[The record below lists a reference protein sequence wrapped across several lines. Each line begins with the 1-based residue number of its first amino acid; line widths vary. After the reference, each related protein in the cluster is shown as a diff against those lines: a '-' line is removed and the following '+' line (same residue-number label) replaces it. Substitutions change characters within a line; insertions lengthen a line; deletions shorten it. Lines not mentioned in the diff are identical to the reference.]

1 MAITAAQVKE
11 LREKTG
17 AGMMDCKKALTE
29 CEGDIAK
36 AVDWLREKGIA
47 KSAKKEG
54 RIAAEG
60 LTRVA
65 TKGNT
70 GILFEVNSETDFV
83 AKNEKFQNFVNEVA
97 RTILNSNAK
106 TNEEAL
112 ALPCEDG
119 TLNDAVTN
127 MTATIGE
134 KISFRRFTLLEK
146 SDDQNFG
153 AYIHMGGKISVL
165 TLLDGANEE
174 VAKDVS
180 MHAAAMRPE
189 YVKKEQVPEEQVEH
203 EKKILTEQAIA
214 EGKPANIAEKMV
226 MGRINKFYKE
236 ICLEEQEFVKDNS
249 VSVAKYV
256 SNNGGKIIDVI
267 RYEVGEGLEKRQ
279 ENFAEEVAA
288 QMNGE

>member
-1 MAITAAQVKE
+1 MNAKLIKE
-11 LREKTG
+11 LRDISG
-17 AGMMDCKKALTE
+17 AGMMDCKKALEENDNDIKKATE
-29 CEGDIAK
+29 
-36 AVDWLREKGIA
+36 WLREKGIA
-47 KSAKKEG
+47 KAAKKAG

-60 LTRVA
+60 LSTVI
-65 TKGNT
+65 TEGNKAV
-70 GILFEVNSETDFV
+70 ILEINCETDFV
-83 AKNEKFQNFVNEVA
+83 AKNEKFKNFVNEVA

-256 SNNGGKIIDVI
+256 SNNGGQIVDVI

>member
-1 MAITAAQVKE
+1 MNASLIKE
-11 LREKTG
+11 LRDISG
-17 AGMMDCKKALTE
+17 AGMMDCKKALEENNNDIKKATE
-29 CEGDIAK
+29 
-36 AVDWLREKGIA
+36 WLREKGIA
-47 KSAKKEG
+47 KAAKKAG

-60 LTRVA
+60 LSTVI
-65 TKGNT
+65 TEGNKAV
-70 GILFEVNSETDFV
+70 ILEINCETDFV
-83 AKNEKFQNFVNEVA
+83 AKNEKFQKFITDVA
-97 RTILNSNAK
+97 KVILNSNAK

-146 SDDQNFG
+146 NDNQNFG
-153 AYIHMGGKISVL
+153 SYIHMGGKISVL
-165 TLLDGANEE
+165 TLLDGASEE

-189 YVKKEQVPEEQVEH
+189 YVKKEQVPAEQVEH
-203 EKKILTEQAIA
+203 EKQILTEEAIK

-226 MGRINKFYKE
+226 MGRINKYYKE

-256 SNNGGKIIDVI
+256 SNNGGKIVDVV

-288 QMNGE
+288 QMKGE

>member
-1 MAITAAQVKE
+1 MNAKLIKE
-11 LREKTG
+11 LRDISG
-17 AGMMDCKKALTE
+17 AGMMDCKKALEENDNDIKKATE
-29 CEGDIAK
+29 
-36 AVDWLREKGIA
+36 WLREKGIA
-47 KSAKKEG
+47 KAAKKAG

-60 LTRVA
+60 LSTVI
-65 TKGNT
+65 TDGNKAV
-70 GILFEVNSETDFV
+70 ILEINCETDFV

>member
-1 MAITAAQVKE
+1 MNASLIRE
-11 LREKTG
+11 LRDISG
-17 AGMMDCKKALTE
+17 AGMMDCKKALEENDNDVKKATE
-29 CEGDIAK
+29 
-36 AVDWLREKGIA
+36 WLREKGIA
-47 KSAKKEG
+47 KAAKKAG

-60 LTRVA
+60 LSTVL
-65 TKGNT
+65 TNGNKAV
-70 GILFEVNSETDFV
+70 ILEINCETDFV
-83 AKNEKFQNFVNEVA
+83 AKNEKFQKFMDDVA
-97 RTILNSNAK
+97 ETILNSNAK

-112 ALPCEDG
+112 ALPCEEG
-119 TLNDAVTN
+119 TLNDYVTN

-134 KISFRRFTLLEK
+134 KISFRRFTLIEK
-146 SDDQNFG
+146 KDNENFG

-165 TLLDGANEE
+165 TLLEGASED

-189 YVKKEQVPEEQVEH
+189 YVKKEQVPTEQLEH

-226 MGRINKFYKE
+226 MGRINKYYKE

-249 VSVAKYV
+249 VSVGKFV

-279 ENFAEEVAA
+279 DNFAEEVAA

>member
-1 MAITAAQVKE
+1 MNAKLIKE
-11 LREKTG
+11 LRDISG
-17 AGMMDCKKALTE
+17 AGMMDCKKALEENDNDIKKATE
-29 CEGDIAK
+29 
-36 AVDWLREKGIA
+36 WLREKGIA
-47 KSAKKEG
+47 KAAKKAG

-60 LTRVA
+60 LSTVI
-65 TKGNT
+65 TEGNKAV
-70 GILFEVNSETDFV
+70 ILEINCETDFV
-83 AKNEKFQNFVNEVA
+83 AKNEKFQNFVKLRGMDIVFV
-97 RTILNSNAK
+97 TTAK

-119 TLNDAVTN
+119 TLSDAVTN

>member
-1 MAITAAQVKE
+1 MNAKLIKE
-11 LREKTG
+11 LRDISG
-17 AGMMDCKKALTE
+17 AGMMDCKKALEENDNDIKKATE
-29 CEGDIAK
+29 
-36 AVDWLREKGIA
+36 WLREKGIA
-47 KSAKKEG
+47 KAAKKAG

-60 LTRVA
+60 LSTVI
-65 TKGNT
+65 TEGNKAV
-70 GILFEVNSETDFV
+70 ILEINCETDFV

-134 KISFRRFTLLEK
+134 KISFRRFALLEK

-165 TLLDGANEE
+165 TLLDGASEE

>member
-1 MAITAAQVKE
+1 MNASLIRE
-11 LREKTG
+11 LRDMSG
-17 AGMMDCKKALTE
+17 AGMMDCKKALE
-29 CEGDIAK
+29 ENGNDLKK
-36 AVDWLREKGIA
+36 AAEWLREKGIA
-47 KSAKKEG
+47 KAAKKAD

-60 LTRVA
+60 LSTIEVQ
-65 TKGNT
+65 GNKAV
-70 GILFEVNSETDFV
+70 ILEVNCETDFV
-83 AKNEKFQNFVNEVA
+83 AKNEKFQNFLKEVA
-97 RTILNSNAK
+97 TTILNSDAK

-112 ALPCEDG
+112 ALSCEAG
-119 TLNDAVTN
+119 TLSDYVTN

-146 SDDQNFG
+146 KDDESFG

-165 TLLDGANEE
+165 SLIKGASEN

-189 YVKKEQVPEEQVEH
+189 YVTKEQVPEEQIAR
-203 EKKILTEQAIA
+203 EKEILTEQAIA

-226 MGRINKFYKE
+226 MGRISKYYKE
-236 ICLEEQEFVKDNS
+236 ICLEEQDFVKDNA
-249 VSVAKYV
+249 VTVGKYV

-267 RYEVGEGLEKRQ
+267 RYEVGEGMEKRQ
-279 ENFAEEVAA
+279 DNFAEEVAA

>member
-1 MAITAAQVKE
+1 MNAKLIKE
-11 LREKTG
+11 LRDISG
-17 AGMMDCKKALTE
+17 AGMMDCKKALEENDNDIKKATE
-29 CEGDIAK
+29 
-36 AVDWLREKGIA
+36 WLREKGIA
-47 KSAKKEG
+47 KAAKKAG

-60 LTRVA
+60 LSTVI
-65 TKGNT
+65 TEGNKAV
-70 GILFEVNSETDFV
+70 ILEINCETDFV

-256 SNNGGKIIDVI
+256 SNNGGKIVDVI

>member
-1 MAITAAQVKE
+1 MNAKLIKE
-11 LREKTG
+11 LRDISG
-17 AGMMDCKKALTE
+17 AGMMDCKKALEENYNDIKKATE
-29 CEGDIAK
+29 
-36 AVDWLREKGIA
+36 WLREKGIA
-47 KSAKKEG
+47 KAAKKAG

-60 LTRVA
+60 LSTVI
-65 TKGNT
+65 TEGNKAV
-70 GILFEVNSETDFV
+70 ILEINCETDFV

>member
-1 MAITAAQVKE
+1 MNASLIRE
-11 LREKTG
+11 LRDISG
-17 AGMMDCKKALTE
+17 AGMMDCKKALEENDNDIKKATE
-29 CEGDIAK
+29 
-36 AVDWLREKGIA
+36 WLREKGIA
-47 KSAKKEG
+47 KAAKKAG

-60 LTRVA
+60 LSTVV
-65 TKGNT
+65 TEGNKAV
-70 GILFEVNSETDFV
+70 ILEINCETDFV

-112 ALPCEDG
+112 ALPCKEG

-146 SDDQNFG
+146 KDNENFG

-165 TLLDGANEE
+165 TLLEGASEE

-189 YVKKEQVPEEQVEH
+189 YVKKDQVPEEQVEH
-203 EKKILTEQAIA
+203 EKKILTEEAIA

-226 MGRINKFYKE
+226 MGRINKFFKE

-249 VSVAKYV
+249 VSVSKYV

>member
-1 MAITAAQVKE
+1 MNAKLIKE
-11 LREKTG
+11 LRDISG
-17 AGMMDCKKALTE
+17 AGLMDCKKALEENDNDIKKATE
-29 CEGDIAK
+29 
-36 AVDWLREKGIA
+36 WLREKGIA
-47 KSAKKEG
+47 KAAKKAG

-60 LTRVA
+60 LSTVI
-65 TKGNT
+65 TEGNKAV
-70 GILFEVNSETDFV
+70 ILEINCETDFV

-153 AYIHMGGKISVL
+153 EYIHMGGKISVL

-256 SNNGGKIIDVI
+256 SNNGGQIVDVI

>member
-1 MAITAAQVKE
+1 MNAKLIKE
-11 LREKTG
+11 LRDISG
-17 AGMMDCKKALTE
+17 AGMMDCKKALEENDNDIKKATE
-29 CEGDIAK
+29 
-36 AVDWLREKGIA
+36 WLREKGIA
-47 KSAKKEG
+47 KAAKKAG

-60 LTRVA
+60 LSTVI
-65 TKGNT
+65 TEGNKAV
-70 GILFEVNSETDFV
+70 ILEINCETDFV

-249 VSVAKYV
+249 VSVSKYV

>member
-1 MAITAAQVKE
+1 MNAKLIKE
-11 LREKTG
+11 LRDISG
-17 AGMMDCKKALTE
+17 AGMMDCKKALEENDNDIKKATE
-29 CEGDIAK
+29 
-36 AVDWLREKGIA
+36 WLREKGIA
-47 KSAKKEG
+47 KAAKKAG

-60 LTRVA
+60 LSTVI
-65 TKGNT
+65 TEGNKAV
-70 GILFEVNSETDFV
+70 ILEINCETDFV

-256 SNNGGKIIDVI
+256 SNNGGKIVDVV

>member
-1 MAITAAQVKE
+1 MNAKLIKE
-11 LREKTG
+11 LRDISG
-17 AGMMDCKKALTE
+17 AGMMDCKKALEENDNDIKKATE
-29 CEGDIAK
+29 
-36 AVDWLREKGIA
+36 WLREKGIA
-47 KSAKKEG
+47 KAAKKAG

-60 LTRVA
+60 LSTVITEDNKA
-65 TKGNT
+65 V
-70 GILFEVNSETDFV
+70 ILEINCETDFV

-165 TLLDGANEE
+165 TLLDGASEE

-256 SNNGGKIIDVI
+256 SNNGGKIVDVI

>member
-1 MAITAAQVKE
+1 MNAKLIKE
-11 LREKTG
+11 LRDISG
-17 AGMMDCKKALTE
+17 AGMMDCKKALEENDNDIKKATE
-29 CEGDIAK
+29 
-36 AVDWLREKGIA
+36 WLREKGIA
-47 KSAKKEG
+47 KAAKKAG

-60 LTRVA
+60 LSTVI
-65 TKGNT
+65 TEGNKAV
-70 GILFEVNSETDFV
+70 ILEINCETDFV

-236 ICLEEQEFVKDNS
+236 IYLEEQEFVKDNS

-256 SNNGGKIIDVI
+256 SNNGGQIVDVI

>member
-1 MAITAAQVKE
+1 MNASLIKE
-11 LREKTG
+11 LRDISG
-17 AGMMDCKKALTE
+17 AGMMDCKKALEENGNDIKKATE
-29 CEGDIAK
+29 
-36 AVDWLREKGIA
+36 WLREKGIA
-47 KSAKKEG
+47 KAAKKAG

-60 LTRVA
+60 LSTIVED
-65 TKGNT
+65 GNKAV
-70 GILFEVNSETDFV
+70 ILEINCETDFV
-83 AKNEKFQNFVNEVA
+83 AKNEKFQKFMNDVA
-97 RTILNSNAK
+97 KTILNSNAK

-112 ALPCEDG
+112 ALSCEEG
-119 TLNDAVTN
+119 TLSDYVTS

-134 KISFRRFTLLEK
+134 KISFRRFALLEK
-146 SDDQNFG
+146 TDDENFG
-153 AYIHMGGKISVL
+153 SYIHMGGKISVL
-165 TLLDGANEE
+165 TLVKGASEE

-189 YVKKEQVPEEQVEH
+189 YVTKEQVPADQVEN

-226 MGRINKFYKE
+226 MGRINKYYKE

-249 VSVAKYV
+249 VTVGKYV
-256 SNNGGKIIDVI
+256 SNNGGKIVDVI
-267 RYEVGEGLEKRQ
+267 RFEVGEGLEKRQ

>member
-1 MAITAAQVKE
+1 MNASLIRE
-11 LREKTG
+11 LRDISG
-17 AGMMDCKKALTE
+17 AGMMDCKKALEENDNDVKKATE
-29 CEGDIAK
+29 
-36 AVDWLREKGIA
+36 WLREKGIA
-47 KSAKKEG
+47 KAAKKAG

-60 LTRVA
+60 LSTV
-65 TKGNT
+65 KVDGNKAV
-70 GILFEVNSETDFV
+70 ILEINCETDFV
-83 AKNEKFQNFVNEVA
+83 AKNEKFQKFMEDVA
-97 RTILNSNAK
+97 NTILKSNAK

-112 ALPCEDG
+112 ALSCQEG
-119 TLNDAVTN
+119 TLNDYVTS

-146 SDDQNFG
+146 NDDEHFG
-153 AYIHMGGKISVL
+153 SYIHMGGKISVL
-165 TLLDGANEE
+165 TLLKGASEE

-189 YVKKEQVPEEQVEH
+189 YVTKEQVPKEQVEN
-203 EKKILTEQAIA
+203 EKKILTEQAMA

-226 MGRINKFYKE
+226 MGRINKYYKE
-236 ICLEEQEFVKDNS
+236 ICLEEQDFVKDNS
-249 VSVAKYV
+249 ITVGKFV

-288 QMNGE
+288 QMKGE

>member
-1 MAITAAQVKE
+1 M
-11 LREKTG
+11 
-17 AGMMDCKKALTE
+17 
-29 CEGDIAK
+29 
-36 AVDWLREKGIA
+36 VDD
-47 KSAKKEG
+47 
-54 RIAAEG
+54 
-60 LTRVA
+60 VA
-65 TKGNT
+65 T
-70 GILFEVNSETDFV
+70 
-83 AKNEKFQNFVNEVA
+83 
-97 RTILNSNAK
+97 TILSSNAK

-112 ALPCEDG
+112 ALSYDQG
-119 TLNDAVTN
+119 TLNDYVTS

-146 SDDQNFG
+146 NDDEYFG
-153 AYIHMGGKISVL
+153 SYIHMGGKISVL
-165 TLLDGANEE
+165 TLLKGASEE

-189 YVKKEQVPEEQVEH
+189 YVTKEQVPADQVEN
-203 EKKILTEQAIA
+203 EKKILTEQAMA

-226 MGRINKFYKE
+226 MGRINKYYKE
-236 ICLEEQEFVKDNS
+236 ICLEEQDFVKDNS
-249 VSVAKYV
+249 VTVGKFV

>member
-1 MAITAAQVKE
+1 MNASLIKE
-11 LREKTG
+11 LRDISG
-17 AGMMDCKKALTE
+17 AGMMDCKKALEENGNDIKKATE
-29 CEGDIAK
+29 
-36 AVDWLREKGIA
+36 WLREKGIA
-47 KSAKKEG
+47 KAAKKAG

-60 LTRVA
+60 LSTIVEE
-65 TKGNT
+65 GNKAV
-70 GILFEVNSETDFV
+70 ILEINCETDFV
-83 AKNEKFQNFVNEVA
+83 AKNEKFQKFMNDVA
-97 RTILNSNAK
+97 KTILNSNAK

-112 ALPCEDG
+112 ALSCEEG
-119 TLNDAVTN
+119 TLSDYVTS

-134 KISFRRFTLLEK
+134 KISFRRFALLEK
-146 SDDQNFG
+146 ADDENFG
-153 AYIHMGGKISVL
+153 SYIHMGGKISVL
-165 TLLDGANEE
+165 TLVKGASEE

-189 YVKKEQVPEEQVEH
+189 YVTKEQVSADQVEN

-226 MGRINKFYKE
+226 MGRINKYYKE

-249 VSVAKYV
+249 VTVGKYV
-256 SNNGGKIIDVI
+256 SNNGGKIVDVI
-267 RYEVGEGLEKRQ
+267 RFEVGEGLEKRQ

>member
-1 MAITAAQVKE
+1 MNAKLIKE
-11 LREKTG
+11 LRDISG
-17 AGMMDCKKALTE
+17 AGMMDCKKALEENDNDIKKATE
-29 CEGDIAK
+29 
-36 AVDWLREKGIA
+36 WLREKGIA
-47 KSAKKEG
+47 KAAKKAG

-60 LTRVA
+60 LSTVI
-65 TKGNT
+65 TEGNKAV
-70 GILFEVNSETDFV
+70 ILEINCETDFV

-249 VSVAKYV
+249 VSVAKDV
-256 SNNGGKIIDVI
+256 SNNGGQIVDVI

>member
-1 MAITAAQVKE
+1 MNASLIRE
-11 LREKTG
+11 LRDISG
-17 AGMMDCKKALTE
+17 AGMMDCKKALEENGNDIKKATE
-29 CEGDIAK
+29 
-36 AVDWLREKGIA
+36 WLREKGIA
-47 KSAKKEG
+47 KAAKKAG

-60 LTRVA
+60 LSTVMIE
-65 TKGNT
+65 GNKAV
-70 GILFEVNSETDFV
+70 ILEINCETDFV
-83 AKNEKFQNFVNEVA
+83 AKNEKFQKFMSDVA
-97 RTILNSNAK
+97 KTILNSSVK

-112 ALPCEDG
+112 ALSCEEG
-119 TLNDAVTN
+119 TLSDYVTN

-134 KISFRRFTLLEK
+134 KISFRRFALLEK
-146 SDDQNFG
+146 KDNENFG
-153 AYIHMGGKISVL
+153 SYIHMGGKISVL
-165 TLLDGANEE
+165 TLVEGASED

-189 YVKKEQVPEEQVEH
+189 YVTKEQVPVEQVEK

-226 MGRINKFYKE
+226 LGRINKYYKE

-249 VSVAKYV
+249 VTVGKFV
-256 SNNGGKIIDVI
+256 SNNGGKIVDGI

>member
-1 MAITAAQVKE
+1 MNASLIRE
-11 LREKTG
+11 LRDISG
-17 AGMMDCKKALTE
+17 AGMMDCKKALEENNNDVKKATE
-29 CEGDIAK
+29 
-36 AVDWLREKGIA
+36 WLREKGIA
-47 KSAKKEG
+47 KAAKKAG

-60 LTRVA
+60 LSTV
-65 TKGNT
+65 KVDGNKAV
-70 GILFEVNSETDFV
+70 ILEINCETDFV
-83 AKNEKFQNFVNEVA
+83 AKNEKFQKFMEDVA
-97 RTILNSNAK
+97 NTILKSNAK

-112 ALPCEDG
+112 ALSCQEG
-119 TLNDAVTN
+119 TLNDYVTS

-146 SDDQNFG
+146 NDDEHFG
-153 AYIHMGGKISVL
+153 SYIHMGGKISVL
-165 TLLDGANEE
+165 TLLKGASEE

-189 YVKKEQVPEEQVEH
+189 YVTKEQVPKEQVEN
-203 EKKILTEQAIA
+203 EKKILTEQAMA

-226 MGRINKFYKE
+226 MGRINKYYKE
-236 ICLEEQEFVKDNS
+236 ICLEEQDFVKDNS
-249 VSVAKYV
+249 ITVGKFV

-288 QMNGE
+288 QMKGE